1 MKMKYVLELIEDNE
15 ASVDDD
21 DDDHHQ
27 WKFGFMRQL
36 PASSLPDLLSQLL
49 GHSATAILLTL

>member
-15 ASVDDD
+15 ASLDE

-27 WKFGFMRQL
+27 RKVGFMRQL
-36 PASSLPDLLSQLL
+36 PASSQLL

>member
-1 MKMKYVLELIEDNE
+1 MKYVLELIEDNE
-15 ASVDDD
+15 ASLDDD

-27 WKFGFMRQL
+27 RKFGFMR
-36 PASSLPDLLSQLL
+36 LL